1 MRISNLDRVH
11 QLIYIFSHSSPSLRK
26 YKWHPG
32 ILPGKMLQRYFVR
45 LWIYS
50 WFMKYCHP
58 KLASAGI
65 TVVDVGRCQ
74 QAFLAPLLGK
84 AQSEIYRQSCEQNR
98 NWYSLAKQANLA
110 LFSCLRWYENRVV
123 YDRFRLAAKLL
134 FRSRVTF
141 EEDASSS
148 RITSE
153 ITLGS
158 RISHRIIVSFSSYG
172 PEDTLW
178 LLCSVC

>member
-1 MRISNLDRVH
+1 MRISNLDRAH
-11 QLIYIFSHSSPSLRK
+11 ELIYILSHSSPSLRK

-32 ILPGKMLQRYFVR
+32 ILPGKMLQRYSVHLR
-45 LWIYS
+45 IYS

-58 KLASAGI
+58 KLAVCGCHRQV
-65 TVVDVGRCQ
+65 TLVGANKHFWRRCR
-74 QAFLAPLLGK
+74 GRH
-84 AQSEIYRQSCEQNR
+84 SEIYRQTCEQNR

-110 LFSCLRWYENRVV
+110 LFFLSSLIWKQGSVWPVSTCR
-123 YDRFRLAAKLL
+123 KLS
-134 FRSRVTF
+134 FWSRVTF

-158 RISHRIIVSFSSYG
+158 WSSHHIVISS
-172 PEDTLW
+172 
-178 LLCSVC
+178 